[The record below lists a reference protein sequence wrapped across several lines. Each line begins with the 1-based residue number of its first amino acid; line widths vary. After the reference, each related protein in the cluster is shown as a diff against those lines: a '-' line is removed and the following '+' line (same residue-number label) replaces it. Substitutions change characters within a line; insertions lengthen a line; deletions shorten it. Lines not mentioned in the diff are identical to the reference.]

1 MASPMAET
9 THLYLLLDRL
19 REAQAHQGAQL
30 TEILRGQR
38 ELRGLLKV
46 STPKPDASNTTPLLK
61 FGTYLKP
68 IASSAGQWAGGILAM
83 AYVAKGGDA
92 GTALAMLLRLFG

>member
-1 MASPMAET
+1 MAET

-19 REAQAHQGAQL
+19 REAQALQGAQIS
-30 TEILRGQR
+30 EILRTQR
-38 ELRGLLKV
+38 DMRGLLRAT
-46 STPKPDASNTTPLLK
+46 TPKPADSSITPLLK

-68 IASSAGQWAGGILAM
+68 IAASAGQWAGGILAM

-92 GTALAMLLRLFG
+92 GTALAMLLKLFG